1 MFFKLIENRNNFL
14 VGLEFYRVS
23 VSIIYR
29 FVQW

>member
-14 VGLEFYRVS
+14 VGLEFCRVS